1 VTDRAAPTPRF
12 AGRFAGRAA
21 AGCALA
27 LAALALA
34 ACGSQK
40 STLPPAPD
48 AAGTVAL
55 SELAHHPEVYA
66 DATLAAVGT
75 VVRVGHSHPALYT
88 LAGGRGTRIVL
99 EPSGRAAPYVGR
111 RVRASGIFTVSFK
124 LGYEILV
131 SRIRASGTL

>member
-1 VTDRAAPTPRF
+1 MTDAAAPNPRS
-12 AGRFAGRAA
+12 ARRVSAA
-21 AGCALA
+21 AALA

-55 SELAHHPEVYA
+55 SDLARHPEVYA
-66 DATLAAVGT
+66 NATVAAVGT
-75 VVRVGHSHPALYT
+75 VVRTHQALYV
-88 LAGGRGTRIVL
+88 LAGARGTRIVL
-99 EPSGRAAPYVGR
+99 EPTARAARYAGR
-111 RVRASGIFTVSFK
+111 RVRVRGIFTVTFN

-131 SRIRASGTL
+131 SNIRATATL

>member
-1 VTDRAAPTPRF
+1 VTDRAALNRRF
-12 AGRFAGRAA
+12 ACRAA
-21 AGCALA
+21 TVLAAA

-55 SELAHHPEVYA
+55 SDLAHHPEVYA
-66 DATLAAVGT
+66 DATLAAVGK
-75 VVRVGHSHPALYT
+75 VVRVAHSDPALYK
-88 LAGGRGTRIVL
+88 LAGARGTRIVL
-99 EPSGRAAPYVGR
+99 EPSPIARPYAGRSV
-111 RVRASGIFTVSFK
+111 RVSGIFTVSFK

-131 SRIRASGTL
+131 SKIRASG